1 MADENET
8 DTGHALTQGEIEK
21 LTSGATEAFLSPEA
35 MAQKLAPMNNLAR
48 HPGRV
53 FGRIRPVE
61 ENPSK
66 RATYATVSDAM
77 AAMIPRLCE
86 VAGKLQALQ
95 ARLTGV
101 QGAPKERSEKQPP
114 NEDQSIFD
122 HLSYQ
127 VLLLARLVAE
137 MDEAVSACQ
146 DAVQ

>member
-1 MADENET
+1 MVDENET

-21 LTSGATEAFLSPEA
+21 LTSGATEAFLSPEE
-35 MAQKLAPMNNLAR
+35 MAQKLSPL
-48 HPGRV
+48 HPL
-53 FGRIRPVE
+53 RPVMFRPQDAIPLRE
-61 ENPSK
+61 KPAN

-77 AAMIPRLCE
+77 AAMIPRLGE
-86 VAGKLQALQ
+86 VAGKVQALQ